1 MPARQTNARF
11 AFSGAD
17 GKRILF
23 ASRTI
28 CVTVIAG
35 SAIASGSYPVACLEP
50 DLSHRPNR
58 HSLAVVVAL
67 GVTQI
72 IGYGTL
78 YYSFSIL
85 APGMAVDLG
94 VSREAVFGTFSAAL
108 LAGGL
113 AAPFTGGWMD
123 RYGAARMMALGSVL
137 CALLLTLCAWAPSLW
152 FFVGAVILAQVA
164 TGLVTYQAAFAA
176 LVEHAPHNAT
186 RNITYLTLMAGFA
199 SSIFWPITTTLAAH
213 FDWRTIYLIFAGLNL
228 AICLPVHLALMGG
241 RARRAALVSHEEA
254 PRPPVAGVIV
264 PEDRRRA
271 MILVSL
277 AFALSGFALSSLLV
291 HMVPMLGALGL
302 GAAAVTISALFGP
315 SQVASR
321 LVNMIF
327 GERLPPTGLAMVSTA
342 LIALGGVLLA
352 ITDGNFAGAV
362 VFALCVGMGSGIGSI
377 AQGSVPLHLFGSEGY
392 GAITGQMTAAR
403 LVASA
408 AAPAVFAF
416 GMERL
421 GIPVS
426 LLLNAALGAL
436 GMIGFALV
444 GRGAKRG

>member
-1 MPARQTNARF
+1 M
-11 AFSGAD
+11 S
-17 GKRILF
+17 
-23 ASRTI
+23 
-28 CVTVIAG
+28 TV
-35 SAIASGSYPVACLEP
+35 SA
-50 DLSHRPNR
+50 R
-58 HSLAVVVAL
+58 HSLAIVLAL
-67 GVTQI
+67 GLTQI

-85 APGMAVDLG
+85 APGMAKDVGL
-94 VSREAVFGTFSAAL
+94 SREAVFGTFSAAL
-108 LAGGL
+108 LAGGF
-113 AAPFTGGWMD
+113 AAPFTGGWLD
-123 RYGAARMMALGSVL
+123 RFGAARMMALGSVL
-137 CALLLTLCAWAPSLW
+137 CALLLALCAWSPTAW

-176 LVEHAPHNAT
+176 LVEHAPQSAT

-228 AICLPVHLALMGG
+228 VVCLPVHFVLAGN
-241 RARRAALVSHEEA
+241 RARRAAVVSSETL
-254 PRPPVAGVIV
+254 RPPVVGVLA
-264 PEDRRRA
+264 PEERRRA
-271 MILVSL
+271 MIVVSL
-277 AFALSGFALSSLLV
+277 AFALAGFSLSSLLV

-302 GAAAVTISALFGP
+302 GAAAVTVSALFGP

-321 LVNMIF
+321 FVNMIF
-327 GERLPPTGLAMVSTA
+327 GERLPPTGLAMISAA
-342 LIALGGVLLA
+342 LIALGGVVLA
-352 ITDGNFAGAV
+352 LTDGNLAGAV
-362 VFALCVGMGSGIGSI
+362 VFALCTGMGSGIGSI
-377 AQGSVPLHLFGSEGY
+377 AQGSVPLYLFGSEGY
-392 GAITGQMTAAR
+392 GAITGRMTAVR

-426 LLLNAALGAL
+426 LLFNAALGAL

-444 GRGAKRG
+444 WRGLKRA

>member
-1 MPARQTNARF
+1 M
-11 AFSGAD
+11 
-17 GKRILF
+17 
-23 ASRTI
+23 
-28 CVTVIAG
+28 TVQG
-35 SAIASGSYPVACLEP
+35 RSAIACPTIILPALETALLQR
-50 DLSHRPNR
+50 LSSS
-58 HSLAVVVAL
+58 SLAIVAAL
-67 GVTQI
+67 GLTQI

-85 APGMAVDLG
+85 APGMATDVG
-94 VSREAVFGTFSAAL
+94 MSREAVFGTFSAAL

-113 AAPFTGGWMD
+113 AAPFTGGWLD
-123 RYGAARMMALGSVL
+123 RFGAARMMALGSVL
-137 CALLLTLCAWAPSLW
+137 CALLLALCAWSPTAW

-176 LVEHAPHNAT
+176 LVEHAPQNAT

-228 AICLPVHLALMGG
+228 LVCLPVHLALAGG
-241 RARRAALVSHEEA
+241 RARRALVSSET
-254 PRPPVAGVIV
+254 PRPPVVGLLA
-264 PEDRRRA
+264 PEDRLRA
-271 MILVSL
+271 MIVVSL
-277 AFALSGFALSSLLV
+277 AFAFSGFALSSLLV

-302 GAAAVTISALFGP
+302 GTAAVTVSALFGP

-327 GERLPPTGLAMVSTA
+327 GERLPATGLAVISAA
-342 LIALGGVLLA
+342 LIALGGVVLA
-352 ITDGNFAGAV
+352 VTDGNLAGAV
-362 VFALCVGMGSGIGSI
+362 VFALCAGMGSGIGSI
-377 AQGSVPLHLFGSEGY
+377 AQGSVPLYLFGSEGY
-392 GAITGQMTAAR
+392 GAITGRMTAAR

-408 AAPAVFAF
+408 AAPAVFAL

-421 GIPVS
+421 GIPAS